1 MSASVEQIANT
12 ANAEEQPITPALLNA
27 VKGNVN
33 NMRHA
38 RDFFNK
44 QRDKLF
50 SIIIRTAGEDG
61 IREAYKEIDHSIQ
74 FPYYALKG
82 KYTTKKGKEID
93 CWKSAYDKYAGK
105 YEEGKP
111 APILNGYLRYN
122 HFKPE
127 DLLWDAG
134 TKKFFVHY
142 PHIYELEINETK
154 VQLAYTKEETKRIAE
169 LYQAKTGKQ
178 KIYKNDDPRR
188 KLAVVL
194 ERIPEPEPF
203 LMETN
208 EEPPE
213 PLDTAK
219 YEVEETKEEP
229 PKKEKKP
236 RTKKQT
242 IPKLTFLEGEDNAKC
257 GKGKGKDNII
267 FPFFLMGC
275 CGQVEG
281 LTQRVQVPCKKL
293 DYDFFKRVA
302 DDLKRFPCF
311 DWDWDSFTKNIL
323 APNKEHLKIVLN
335 IDDEAADRFLQDG
348 YVFINN
354 FDKQPADE
362 DGEGANEE
370 WEAMRLKGEVGYYC
384 NFQNFLEHPHELEY

>member
-1 MSASVEQIANT
+1 MSASVEQIANAPT
-12 ANAEEQPITPALLNA
+12 AEEQLASTTNTLCA
-27 VKGNVN
+27 VKGNVS

-38 RDFFNK
+38 RDYFNK

-50 SIIIRTAGEDG
+50 NIIIRTAGEDG
-61 IREAYKEIDHSIQ
+61 IREAYKEINNSVQ

-82 KYTTKKGKEID
+82 KYTTKKGKETD
-93 CWKSAYDKYAGK
+93 CWKSAYGKYAGK
-105 YEEGKP
+105 WEEGKP
-111 APILNGYLRYN
+111 APILNGYLSYS
-122 HFKPE
+122 HFKEE
-127 DLLWDAG
+127 DLLWDAE

-142 PHIYELEINETK
+142 PHIYELDLDDTK
-154 VQLAYTKEETKRIAE
+154 VQLAYTKEETKKIAE
-169 LYQAKTGKQ
+169 LFQAKTGKQ
-178 KIYKNDDPRR
+178 KIYKVDDPRR
-188 KLAVVL
+188 KLAV
-194 ERIPEPEPF
+194 F
-203 LMETN
+203 LQMETN
-208 EEPPE
+208 EEPPALLE
-213 PLDTAK
+213 PVN
-219 YEVEETKEEP
+219 EVVEETKAPEEP
-229 PKKEKKP
+229 PKKKP

-242 IPKLTFLEGEDNAKC
+242 IPKLTFLEGEDNGKC
-257 GKGKGKDNII
+257 GKGKSKDNII

-302 DDLKRFPCF
+302 DDLKRFPMF

-335 IDDEAADRFLQDG
+335 IDDEAADRFLRDG

-370 WEAMRLKGEVGYYC
+370 WEEMRLKGEVGYFC
-384 NFQNFLEHPHELEY
+384 NFQNFLEHPNELEY

>member
-1 MSASVEQIANT
+1 MSASVEQIANAPT
-12 ANAEEQPITPALLNA
+12 AEEQLASTTNTLCA
-27 VKGNVN
+27 VKGNVS
-33 NMRHA
+33 NMRNA

-50 SIIIRTAGEDG
+50 NIIIRTAGEDG
-61 IREAYKEIDHSIQ
+61 IREAYKEINNSVQ

-82 KYTTKKGKEID
+82 KYTTKKGKETD
-93 CWKSAYDKYAGK
+93 CWKSAYGKYAGK
-105 YEEGKP
+105 WEEGKP
-111 APILNGYLRYN
+111 APILNGYLRYS
-122 HFKPE
+122 HFKEE
-127 DLLWDAG
+127 DLLWDAE

-142 PHIYELEINETK
+142 PHIYELDLDDTK
-154 VQLAYTKEETKRIAE
+154 VQLAYTKEETKKIAE
-169 LYQAKTGKQ
+169 LFQAKTGKQ
-178 KIYKNDDPRR
+178 KIYKVDDPRR
-188 KLAVVL
+188 KLAV
-194 ERIPEPEPF
+194 F
-203 LMETN
+203 LQMETN
-208 EEPPE
+208 EEPPALLYPE
-213 PLDTAK
+213 T
-219 YEVEETKEEP
+219 EVVEETKAPEEP
-229 PKKEKKP
+229 PKKKP

-242 IPKLTFLEGEDNAKC
+242 IPKLTFLEGEDNGKC
-257 GKGKGKDNII
+257 GKGKSKDNII

-302 DDLKRFPCF
+302 DDLKRFPMF

-335 IDDEAADRFLQDG
+335 IDDEAADRFLRDG

-370 WEAMRLKGEVGYYC
+370 WEEMRLKGEVGYFC
-384 NFQNFLEHPHELEY
+384 NFQNFLEHPNELEY